1 MMKTPTSTATRRGF
15 TLVELLVVIT
25 IIAVLAAMGF
35 AGANAA
41 LNKAKKTQALSVCT
55 SLSQGV
61 VSFYDEY
68 GALPDLQGGEITTKD
83 GDGVKLVNILMGYD
97 ETANPKKIRFF
108 QGKETTSKKGGIEF
122 TGTNSVRAVWD
133 PWGKPYRIALDTDYD
148 ENIADPFNTSSQV
161 RGARVLVYSFG
172 KNDENDKGRGD
183 DVKSW

>member
-1 MMKTPTSTATRRGF
+1 MKTPRSATTRRGF

-41 LNKAKKTQALSVCT
+41 LNKAKKVQALNVCT
-55 SLSQGV
+55 SLGQAV

-68 GALPDLQGGEITTKD
+68 GALPDVQGGELTTKD
-83 GDGVKLVNILMGYD
+83 GDGVKLLNILMGYD

-122 TGTNSVRAVWD
+122 SGTNSVRAMWD
-133 PWGKPYRIALDTDYD
+133 PWGKAYRITLDTDYD
-148 ENIADPFNTSSQV
+148 ENIADPFNKSNQV
-161 RGARVLVYSFG
+161 RGVRVLVYSFG
-172 KNDENDKGRGD
+172 KNDTNDQGRGD